1 MQIRMPSTL
10 LAAACLT
17 FLVGCATNPA
27 DDVPAAEIGEPVAV
41 EEADEMEGAAVEAPA
56 EEASDSADAGDEIVS
71 NEVDEV
77 DPNAPMSDPAAATL
91 PAGEYPLYGSI
102 QALASKVSRSHSL
115 VFPTWTGSWVT
126 DGTLEGSLLGFEI
139 AVDAMQVDPGQDYA
153 MKDRLETHLRSEDF
167 FLVADYPTASFSSS
181 SITPGGAG
189 GTHTIAGDLTL
200 RGITQ
205 PISFP
210 ATIVVLDGVAT
221 ATADFS
227 VNRQDWQLAYPGA
240 PDDLIRDEVVL
251 SIKLSTDPA
260 AAGAPAETGSE
271 G

>member
-1 MQIRMPSTL
+1 MQNRMPRL
-10 LAAACLT
+10 LITAACLT
-17 FLVGCATNPA
+17 FLVGCAANPA
-27 DDVPAAEIGEPVAV
+27 DDVPAAEIGEAATVD
-41 EEADEMEGAAVEAPA
+41 EAGAMDGAAVDAPA
-56 EEASDSADAGDEIVS
+56 EAAADPADAGDAIVS
-71 NEVDEV
+71 NEVDEA
-77 DPNAPMSDPAAATL
+77 DPNAPMTDPAAAAL

-102 QALASKVSRSHSL
+102 QAVASKVSRSHTL

-126 DGTLEGSLLGFEI
+126 DGTLEGSLLGFELD
-139 AVDAMQVDPGQDYA
+139 VDALLLDPGNDYA

-181 SITPGGAG
+181 AITPGGAG
-189 GTHTIAGDLTL
+189 GTHTISGDLTL
-200 RGITQ
+200 RGVTQ

-210 ATIVVLDGVAT
+210 ATIVVVDGVAT

-260 AAGAPAETGSE
+260 AAGAPAEAGSE